1 MSGSVEIVSP
11 ADGTRLTSPLA
22 IVVIRFENVQGQA
35 VTIKVNDVLHVV
47 ELAGTSGE
55 IRENL
60 TLLEG
65 PNVID
70 VSVGKATAQCVVNLA
85 KSKHISIGKPKAA
98 SGVPQVLTR
107 ATEFAG
113 SYRNVSCPAGVIS
126 VNGFMQQF
134 AVGAKSGKFS
144 EMVVLRHGAN
154 HLAVQIGEYYAT
166 RLVQGVFDPA
176 RLLVT
181 LVWDTDHTDIDLYT
195 TEPNNE
201 TVWFSDKTKRGNLDV
216 DRTQGFGPE
225 NYSLVGKKV
234 PLGRY
239 RVRVHYYAAR
249 DVGRSEWTV
258 RVITDEGSPKQKR
271 RTYYGI
277 LDASLGNSGPG
288 GQGLDWDDVC
298 VVTLGKGGAVEFEP
312 TGN

>member
-1 MSGSVEIVSP
+1 MSGTVEIVSP
-11 ADGTRLTSPLA
+11 ADGARLTSPLVI
-22 IVVIRFENVQGQA
+22 IVVRYSKVRGQSA
-35 VTIKVNDVLHVV
+35 TIKINEVLHVV
-47 ELAGTSGE
+47 ELNGTSGE
-55 IRENL
+55 IRENV
-60 TLLEG
+60 TLLTGRNAIE
-65 PNVID
+65 VTM
-70 VSVGKATAQCVVNLA
+70 GKAMARSTVILA

-98 SGVPQVLTR
+98 SGSPQVTTR

-134 AVGAKSGKFS
+134 AVAGKSGKFN

-166 RLVQGVFDPA
+166 RLVQGTFDPA

-195 TEPNNE
+195 TEPSGE
-201 TVWFSDKTKRGNLDV
+201 TVWFSSKTQRGNLDV

-225 NYSLVGKKV
+225 NYSLTGSRV

-239 RVRVHYYAAR
+239 VVRVHYYAAR
-249 DVGRSEWTV
+249 EVGRSEWTV

-277 LDASLGNSGPG
+277 LDRSAGNSGPG
-288 GQGLDWDDVC
+288 GVGLDWDDVC
-298 VVTLGKGGAVEFEP
+298 VVTLGKRGAVEFEP
-312 TGN
+312 TGY